1 MEQFLSSKQAQFW
14 ADRGFPFTRLSPEQ
28 CWKLEPGLTEDPVQK
43 LQLPSFVILS
53 IMTSETSVQE
63 CVGGV
68 LCGQGL
74 DSSGDVHRYTLA
86 LAARAE
92 KAGVD
97 IRCGVSVAGLRG
109 AGDGSVAGVELQG
122 GQLMKADGYVLCAGV
137 ETARLAAPLGLNIP
151 VYPLKGRN

>member
-1 MEQFLSSKQAQFW
+1 ML
-14 ADRGFPFTRLSPEQ
+14 R
-28 CWKLEPGLTEDPVQK
+28 
-43 LQLPSFVILS
+43 
-53 IMTSETSVQE
+53 SETSVQE

-68 LCGQGL
+68 LCGPGL

-97 IRCGVSVAGLRG
+97 MRCGASVARLRG
-109 AGDGSVAGVELQG
+109 AGDGSVAGVELEG
-122 GQLMKADGYVLCAGV
+122 GEVMKADGYVLCAGV

-151 VYPLKGRN
+151 VYPLKGGN